1 MSEFRRVTQFEDGWD
16 IEEKYPYIAGK
27 YFEMRWVR
35 RSQMLNTS
43 EKPYQT
49 KEEAEA
55 QVQKIEQREKEW
67 DEFLATKNK
76 TTTPMCSWLEPWGV
90 GKITSRL
97 DKKTGSADR

>member
-35 RSQMLNTS
+35 RSKMLNTS
-43 EKPYQT
+43 EK
-49 KEEAEA
+49 ADA

-67 DEFLATKNK
+67 NEFLATKNK
-76 TTTPMCSWLEPWGV
+76 TITPTCSWLEPWGV